1 MPLRVPGFDGWPCA
15 DLSPARSLS
24 LSLSLSSFLSLSP
37 SPSPSRSLKCWMKT
51 LKSRHGQDIHIC
63 TSLFRKGI
71 RESMTLRLSHL
82 LVWRSSLSA
91 SIRRQPMRE
100 STVTFTRDFLRY
112 AAGLH
117 LCAGTWCTK
126 WYCPGMGD

>member
-1 MPLRVPGFDGWPCA
+1 MPLCVCQGSMAGRARISRPLA
-15 DLSPARSLS
+15 LSVSLS
-24 LSLSLSSFLSLSP
+24 LSLFFSL

-71 RESMTLRLSHL
+71 RESMILRLSHL

-91 SIRRQPMRE
+91 SIRRQPTRE
-100 STVTFTRDFLRY
+100 STVTFTRDLLRY
-112 AAGLH
+112 AAGEYLR
-117 LCAGTWCTK
+117 AGTWCTK
-126 WYCPGMGD
+126 WYCPEVGD